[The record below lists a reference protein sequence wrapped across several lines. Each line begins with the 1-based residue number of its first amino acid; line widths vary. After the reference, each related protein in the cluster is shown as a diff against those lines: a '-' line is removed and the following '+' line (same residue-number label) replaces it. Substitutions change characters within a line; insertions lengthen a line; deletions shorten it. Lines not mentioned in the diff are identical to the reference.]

1 MSSRNRGDACKLE
14 AESTKDGV
22 QATADREERFRLREF
37 IRASSHTK
45 WGHILSL
52 FLLFLVCLLLLEGWA
67 RINTRPSW
75 PNARYAAI
83 SSGYAELDALVQVA
97 QTTIGPKYYE
107 EFLYAPPPFSSAHIN
122 YTDYYG
128 ARLTPDSVPLAQA
141 EHVVW
146 AFGSS
151 TMQNTETTDSLTIAN
166 TWAKEFNRSLGPT
179 HVKNFGSGT
188 YFSSYELIKFQKLLR
203 DVPGNEH
210 PTVAIFY
217 DGYTDAY
224 NGYRYGPGRLQTDLS
239 LKLQALVEEDYLVTA
254 AYALSRQLSHYSKFW
269 EQRVD
274 WRVESRLFPLPAP
287 NAQEANLAETVRIYT
302 SNVRMIEATCEAFA
316 IQCFF
321 VLQPMLVTK
330 EPLSQAEQE
339 ALFAIEAHPRM
350 GPAAARFIRE
360 FYARVNRELAEDEHL
375 IDASHV
381 LDGRTQADFYDI
393 GHVGALSP
401 PVIGEK
407 TAHLILARLE
417 EELPAAGDTSYPVS
431 EPNWF
436 FSPGNWFK
444 SGSNYALTN
453 NPGAYSK
460 FRFRGTGLKL
470 GIDLTLF
477 EATDPNDSDYPY
489 LKWRVDGGSWRE
501 QITTSGMTEMI
512 LARGLELADHTLEVY
527 FESIQRNRD
536 RWHNPP
542 ASISFTS
549 ATVLD
554 GALLPPILRSQRWIA
569 FGDSMSEGV
578 CCDAADYDNVY
589 QSAART
595 WSIQV
600 GERLD
605 AEVGIVAFT
614 AQGFATPG
622 PAPSQ
627 VPAFHTASVQT
638 WQQLFSSQERNY
650 TGIDAILVSHGTNDE
665 AISDADLEG
674 HVQGF
679 LRDFRNAN
687 AGTTIYLLAPFGG
700 ARRAQITNA
709 FHAYQAAKLDADC
722 HLIDITDMDA
732 TLTEDLNG
740 DATYSTYSYDG
751 LHPNQAG
758 HDRIAVLVSNAID
771 ATLK

>member
-1 MSSRNRGDACKLE
+1 VRNRY
-14 AESTKDGV
+14 V
-22 QATADREERFRLREF
+22 
-37 IRASSHTK
+37 
-45 WGHILSL
+45 
-52 FLLFLVCLLLLEGWA
+52 
-67 RINTRPSW
+67 
-75 PNARYAAI
+75 
-83 SSGYAELDALVQVA
+83 
-97 QTTIGPKYYE
+97 
-107 EFLYAPPPFSSAHIN
+107 
-122 YTDYYG
+122 
-128 ARLTPDSVPLAQA
+128 
-141 EHVVW
+141 
-146 AFGSS
+146 
-151 TMQNTETTDSLTIAN
+151 
-166 TWAKEFNRSLGPT
+166 
-179 HVKNFGSGT
+179 
-188 YFSSYELIKFQKLLR
+188 
-203 DVPGNEH
+203 
-210 PTVAIFY
+210 
-217 DGYTDAY
+217 
-224 NGYRYGPGRLQTDLS
+224 
-239 LKLQALVEEDYLVTA
+239 
-254 AYALSRQLSHYSKFW
+254 
-269 EQRVD
+269 
-274 WRVESRLFPLPAP
+274 
-287 NAQEANLAETVRIYT
+287 
-302 SNVRMIEATCEAFA
+302 
-316 IQCFF
+316 
-321 VLQPMLVTK
+321 
-330 EPLSQAEQE
+330 
-339 ALFAIEAHPRM
+339 
-350 GPAAARFIRE
+350 
-360 FYARVNRELAEDEHL
+360 
-375 IDASHV
+375 
-381 LDGRTQADFYDI
+381 
-393 GHVGALSP
+393 
-401 PVIGEK
+401 
-407 TAHLILARLE
+407 
-417 EELPAAGDTSYPVS
+417 
-431 EPNWF
+431 
-436 FSPGNWFK
+436 K